1 MSTSTKALEH
11 DPAVLAAK
19 LPREIADAMRDGRVT
34 LAQARIAESFG
45 LVDVWDLP
53 GKRYCACMTE
63 FGREVC
69 VILDDSGSITS

>member
-1 MSTSTKALEH
+1 MPTSTKMPDP
-11 DPAVLAAK
+11 DPAALAAK
-19 LPREIADAMRDGRVT
+19 LPKEIADAMRDGRVT

-53 GKRYCACMTE
+53 GKRYCPCMTE

-69 VILDDSGSITS
+69 VILEDSG